1 MGRSDM
7 NRLDNIEKKSSI
19 LLNVFNV
26 VIFIL
31 LIYLSYANKQLYS
44 VSVIISRLTLS
55 ILIITFTLGIG
66 SFRFDYVNLIGIVY
80 ILSNVMYICSILL
93 FSNMRYLS
101 ESILIKNILESA
113 TIFFI
118 IDSFYKKTIKC
129 KTRENSILIYFIYC
143 TFILVMYF
151 NITHNKNIANFNEM
165 KFNGFEIILLISMIL
180 LMITMIRSL
189 AYIKQKESFLE
200 NKKLKLIN
208 RVILLKMLYFIG
220 LFYIANKDTHA
231 NVVYTFIEAIS
242 ILETYFIYK
251 ITVESNLMNPYI
263 RKLKINKI
271 IKEQSLKHQQVSNVL
286 QRNIKVQGEMKK
298 EMEYKDDFL
307 YRLLS
312 FTPNGWIVFDKN
324 KNIKYFNDTLKK
336 ICSYEEY
343 DDIQLALKNTI
354 INYDEFIR
362 YLDLL
367 GIGTDSIECEV
378 ITITEEYYKCM
389 FSKYETSDEIVC
401 ILLDISNEKK
411 MLNNLIELKQEYED
425 LITNIK
431 SPIIILDED
440 NKTVLF
446 SESYKEIFSEFD
458 IYEEDL
464 DLYQLSSNINVKAL
478 NNNELYNDGL
488 FRYRVI
494 DKKGNIIW
502 LESKTTIYYEGDK
515 KYTIISYSN
524 ITYYMNNRYMIKKS
538 EDMYKA
544 LLDRIPE
551 GIYLED
557 IETNKYVYI
566 NKKFKDIFGLESGL
580 KEYPGTCRLDFMR
593 VHPDYVNEAKH
604 TFNKVKSGETSEY
617 YRIKY
622 LDKNDDIIDTQV
634 ASIPFKVN
642 RKTLKLTII
651 KDMNDI
657 IKLESLKTQII
668 EREKRDLIK
677 MQFFINMS
685 HELKT
690 PLNLIFTSTQL
701 IENLYNKNKI
711 SDDHGII
718 KKHVDLTIQNSYR
731 LIKIINDLIDFTKME
746 SGFYQLRL
754 ENKNVIVLIED
765 IVMSFANYADNNGI
779 NLIFDTNVEDLIM
792 SVDVNS
798 IERIILNILSNAIKF
813 TGEGGS
819 IYVNLIYEDN
829 KINIIIEDTGIGIPE
844 DKLEHIFDRF
854 NDVNKGFIGNVYGSG
869 IGLSMVKS
877 MVNLIG
883 GTIGVESKLNVGT
896 KFTITMDVDVLE
908 EEHNYIENY
917 ENISN
922 IERLTV
928 EIADVYK
935 DAKVR

>member
-1 MGRSDM
+1 M
-7 NRLDNIEKKSSI
+7 NRSNKVGKKSSI
-19 LLNVFNV
+19 LLNIFNI

-31 LIYLSYANKQLYS
+31 LIYLSYTNRQLYS
-44 VSVIISRLTLS
+44 VSAIILRLTLS

-66 SFRFDYVNLIGIVY
+66 RFRFDYVNLIGIVY

-93 FSNMRYLS
+93 FSNIRYLS
-101 ESILIKNILESA
+101 ELILIKNILESA

-118 IDSFYKKTIKC
+118 IDSFYKKTIKR
-129 KTRENSILIYFIYC
+129 KSKSKSKEHPILVYFVYC
-143 TFILVMYF
+143 IFILVMYF
-151 NITHNKNIANFNEM
+151 SIKHNINIVNFNQM
-165 KFNGFEIILLISMIL
+165 KFNGFELILSVNMIL
-180 LMITMIRSL
+180 LMMTIKRSL
-189 AYIKQKESFLE
+189 AYIKKKESYLE
-200 NKKLKLIN
+200 KKELKLIN

-220 LFYIANKDTHA
+220 LFYIVKEEIYANFVHA
-231 NVVYTFIEAIS
+231 FLEAIS
-242 ILETYFIYK
+242 ILETYYIYK
-251 ITVESNLMNPYI
+251 IIVESNLMNPYI
-263 RKLKINKI
+263 KKIKINNVM
-271 IKEQSLKHQQVSNVL
+271 EEHLLKQQQVSNVL
-286 QRNIKVQGEMKK
+286 QRDIKVQGKMTK
-298 EMEYKDDFL
+298 EMEYKEDFL
-307 YRLLS
+307 YRLLP

-336 ICSYEEY
+336 ICLYEKY
-343 DDIQLALKNTI
+343 DDIQLALENTI
-354 INYDEFIR
+354 INYDEFIG
-362 YLDLL
+362 YLDVL
-367 GIGTDSIECEV
+367 GVGADSIECEV
-378 ITITEEYYKCM
+378 ITTTKECYKCM

-431 SPIIILDED
+431 SPIIILDESND
-440 NKTVLF
+440 IVLF
-446 SESYKEIFSEFD
+446 SESYEEIFSKFK

-464 DLYQLSSNINVKAL
+464 DLYQLASSINANAR
-478 NNNELYNDGL
+478 NNYELYNNGL
-488 FRYRVI
+488 LRYRRI
-494 DKKGNIIW
+494 DREGNIIW
-502 LESKTTIYYEGDK
+502 LELKTTIYYEGDK
-515 KYTIISYSN
+515 KYTIISYN
-524 ITYYMNNRYMIKKS
+524 DITYYMNNREVIKRS

-544 LLDRIPE
+544 LLDRVPE

-566 NKKFKDIFGLESGL
+566 NKKFKDIFGLKSEL
-580 KEYPGTCRLDFMR
+580 KEELGVCRSDFMKI
-593 VHPDYVNEAKH
+593 HPDYVNKAKY
-604 TFNKVKSGETSEY
+604 TFNKVKSGETSDY

-622 LDKNDDIIDTQV
+622 LDKNDEVIDTQV
-634 ASIPFKVN
+634 ASIPFKIN
-642 RKTLKLTII
+642 RKTFKLTII
-651 KDMNDI
+651 KDMKDI
-657 IKLESLKTQII
+657 IKLESLKKQII

-690 PLNLIFTSTQL
+690 PLNLIFTSAQL
-701 IENLYNKNKI
+701 IGNLYNKNKI
-711 SDDHGII
+711 SDEHGII

-754 ENKNVIVLIED
+754 ENKNIIVLIED

-779 NLIFDTNVEDLIM
+779 SLIFDTNVEDLIM

-813 TGEGGS
+813 TSEGGS
-819 IYVNLIYEDN
+819 IYVNLIYEN
-829 KINIIIEDTGIGIPE
+829 GKINIIIEDTGIGIPE
-844 DKLEHIFDRF
+844 DKLDHIFDRF

-877 MVNLIG
+877 MVNLSG
-883 GTIGVESKLNVGT
+883 GTISVESELNVGT
-896 KFTITMDVDVLE
+896 KFTITIDVNVLE
-908 EEHNYIENY
+908 GEHNYIENY
-917 ENISN
+917 ESMSN

-928 EIADVYK
+928 EMADVYK

>member
-1 MGRSDM
+1 M